1 MDGAAFYKPEAGP
14 LDQGDLLLAPLVR
27 PINPAEVRPSDHF
40 SRSAWQ
46 RVVDGMSL
54 EGAPP
59 YEVVTAVQA
68 AILVSHGCHIDKQ
81 YNQRVEQLH
90 RKEGLSLVEAR
101 AQAEA
106 DRTLDRWI
114 VVSPVLPLDAVRAD
128 ERTIADHKAVGLFY
142 IPVHPDGVVAVP
154 AVADLS
160 VKFTVD
166 RMLTQRTACLSDAA
180 RDELRMALMRVDL
193 ARRPAWDA
201 VENALNSKLIDV
213 VVDERHPLG
222 ITLRFANGEECRLV
236 HPPAVEAPS
245 GGRTR
250 P

>member
-27 PINPAEVRPSDHF
+27 PINPAEVEPSDHF

-46 RVVDGMSL
+46 RVGEGVSL
-54 EGAPP
+54 AGAPP

-68 AILVSHGCHIDKQ
+68 AILVSHGCHIDNQ

-90 RKEGLSLVEAR
+90 RKEGLPLVEAR
-101 AQAEA
+101 AQAE
-106 DRTLDRWI
+106 DGRTLDRWI

-128 ERTIADHKAVGLFY
+128 ERTIADQKAVGLFY
-142 IPVHPDGVVAVP
+142 IPVHPEEVVAVP

-166 RMLTQRTACLSDAA
+166 RMLTQRTACLSNAA

-193 ARRPAWDA
+193 ARRLAWDA
-201 VENALNSKLIDV
+201 VENALNSKLVDV
-213 VVDERHPLG
+213 VVDERQPLG
-222 ITLRFANGEECRLV
+222 ITLRFANGEECRL
-236 HPPAVEAPS
+236 ARRA
-245 GGRTR
+245 R
-250 P
+250 